1 MPAYILA
8 EVAIHDATIYEEY
21 KKRTPE
27 ILEAFEGKFL
37 LRGLPVH
44 ALEGNWD
51 HDSLVLLEF
60 PTREKALAW
69 YHSTEYQEAKGIRD
83 KASNARFLLI
93 GE

>member
-51 HDSLVLLEF
+51 HDRLVLLEF

-69 YHSTEYQEAKGIRD
+69 YLLPNTKRRRESEIRLTTLD
-83 KASNARFLLI
+83 FC
-93 GE
+93 

>member
-8 EVAIHDATIYEEY
+8 EVAIHDATIYEKY

-51 HDSLVLLEF
+51 HDRLVLLEL

-69 YHSTEYQEAKGIRD
+69 YHSTEYQEAKGSGIRLPTLD
-83 KASNARFLLI
+83 FC
-93 GE
+93 

>member
-51 HDSLVLLEF
+51 HDRLVLLEF

-69 YHSTEYQEAKGIRD
+69 YLLPNTKRRRESEIRLPTLD
-83 KASNARFLLI
+83 FC
-93 GE
+93 